1 LEKVRK
7 LDVLA
12 FGAHPDDVEISCG
25 GTIASLTRKGK
36 AVGIIDMT
44 RGEMGT
50 RGTAETRKAEA
61 EEAAKILG
69 VGIREN
75 LDLPDTRLENK
86 REYQL
91 PVISKLR
98 KFRPD
103 ICLIN
108 APSDRHPDHG
118 NAAQLVVDSLFL
130 SGLHKI
136 ETLDDEGLPQEPW
149 RPSFVFHYMQDRSFT
164 PDLLIDITDT
174 IEAKERALR
183 AFATQLHVQDPGSEP
198 ETYIS
203 GVSFFESLRARAKT
217 YGHMGGVEYAEPFKA
232 HHAITLSDISL
243 FQQVKVKR

>member
-1 LEKVRK
+1 LEKIK
-7 LDVLA
+7 KMDVLA

-25 GTIASLTRKGK
+25 GTIASLALKGK

-50 RGTAETRKAEA
+50 RGTPETRTSEA

-69 VGIREN
+69 VQVREN

-86 REYQL
+86 REFQL
-91 PVISKLR
+91 PVISMLR
-98 KFRPD
+98 KYRPD

-108 APSDRHPDHG
+108 APFDRHPDHG

-136 ETLDDEGLPQEPW
+136 ETLDHEGVPQEPW

-174 IEAKERALR
+174 IDIKEKALL
-183 AFATQLHVQDPGSEP
+183 AFGSQLNVQEPGSEP

-203 GVSFFESLRARAKT
+203 GVSFFESLRARART
-217 YGHMGGVEYAEPFKA
+217 YGHMGGVEFAEPFKA
-232 HHAITLSDISL
+232 HHMLTLSDLSV
-243 FQQVKVKR
+243 FQEVQVKR